1 MVAAIPTEIDRT
13 TPIPAELAD
22 VCTIVVALRSA
33 LLYSSDAAAVLAT
46 WFAQAYPAEASAY
59 AASLRTV

>member
-13 TPIPAELAD
+13 TPMPAELAD

-33 LLYSSDAAAVLAT
+33 LPYSQDAAAFLAT
-46 WFAQAYPAEASAY
+46 WFAQAYPTEATAY
-59 AASLRTV
+59 AAALRGN